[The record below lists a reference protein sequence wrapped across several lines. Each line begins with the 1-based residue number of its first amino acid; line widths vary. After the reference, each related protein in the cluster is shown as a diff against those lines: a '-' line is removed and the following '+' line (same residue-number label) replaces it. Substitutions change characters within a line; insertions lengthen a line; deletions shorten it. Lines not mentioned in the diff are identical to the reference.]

1 MIQIGHQFSHELYHF
16 LWKIS
21 AIMEIILDC
30 SRGTFPLTYL
40 RLPLSSKSPRRR
52 YWLPLIEKIERKLDG
67 WEGNNL
73 SLEQPY

>member
-1 MIQIGHQFSHELYHF
+1 
-16 LWKIS
+16 
-21 AIMEIILDC
+21 MEIILDC